1 MGNITAGLNQ
11 MIVTPLKNKTFKVET
26 PDWQIQIF
34 RELAQ
39 ELETVLSNGNRSLT
53 SRLFPVAYQSDKAAN
68 DEYQQL
74 THEDLRQSHIS
85 SLKLLAEISTYSEV
99 SETTLIEIMQG
110 INILRL
116 VVGTRLKIDDEE
128 PENSPQ
134 VSVDDPDYNLWLIFH
149 LLGEILST
157 IVDSINH

>member
-1 MGNITAGLNQ
+1 MGNITAGLSR
-11 MIVTPLKNKTFKVET
+11 MIITPLKNGAFKVET

-34 RELAQ
+34 RGLAEELK
-39 ELETVLSNGNRSLT
+39 TVLPDGNNSLT
-53 SRLFPVAYQSDKAAN
+53 TRLFPVAYQSDKAAN

-74 THEDLRQSHIS
+74 THEDLLQSHLA
-85 SLKLLAEISTYSEV
+85 SLKLIEKISTHNEV
-99 SETTLIEIMQG
+99 SEHTLIEIMQG

-128 PENSPQ
+128 PQNSPQ
-134 VSVDDPDYNLWLIFH
+134 VSEDHPDHNLWLIFH
-149 LLGEILST
+149 LLGEVLSI